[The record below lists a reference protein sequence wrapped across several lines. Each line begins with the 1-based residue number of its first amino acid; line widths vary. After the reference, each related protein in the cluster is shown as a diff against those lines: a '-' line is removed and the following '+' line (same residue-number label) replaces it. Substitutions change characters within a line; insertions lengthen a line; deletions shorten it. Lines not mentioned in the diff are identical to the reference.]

1 MYIYIW
7 YIYIY
12 IYIYMYEWKSVG
24 CLYISYHMSLNQ
36 NENQDPQNWDHSEEP
51 TNINKPSE

>member
-1 MYIYIW
+1 MF
-7 YIYIY
+7 IY